1 MPWAANLKQKT
12 KDIEGQSGVGKTS
25 QVQRTLFHANT
36 IRKCSFSNHTILY
49 SIVIYSDEK

>member
-12 KDIEGQSGVGKTS
+12 KDIEGQSGVG
-25 QVQRTLFHANT
+25 T

-49 SIVIYSDEK
+49 SRVIFSDEK